1 MFTKLIVRM
10 DNKCFGFFRFK
21 DGKAYPWPGDVSS
34 FILYPESANQTI
46 YSQALSSV
54 DAGNYTCTVANESQ
68 VLTHTAALTVF
79 GMLHFFCVVEENIL
93 GKGYKLRNIIIV
105 IKYFILKVERHIYL
119 IFLLFSV
126 GIEGHPD

>member
-1 MFTKLIVRM
+1 MFKKLIVRM
-10 DNKCFGFFRFK
+10 DNKCSGFFRFK

-79 GMLHFFCVVEENIL
+79 GMLHFFCVVGENIL
-93 GKGYKLRNIIIV
+93 GKGYKLRNIIIG
-105 IKYFILKVERHIYL
+105 IKYFMLKVERHIYL
-119 IFLLFSV
+119 IFLLFCV
-126 GIEGHPD
+126 GI